1 MDTLRTEPAP
11 SCHSLGTS
19 MLLLALLEWSSPEDW
34 PMGGQAESC
43 CCWRGLQSLNEHLIQ

>member
-1 MDTLRTEPAP
+1 MDTLSTEPAP

-34 PMGGQAESC
+34 PMGEQ
-43 CCWRGLQSLNEHLIQ
+43 QSPAVVGGAFSH